1 MKQSFMNPMKHIKR
15 LFKSLNKRIAQPI
28 YRYLKPL
35 IRWIINDP
43 YEIELV
49 AHNSY
54 LDSDFAVVN
63 NVLDY
68 EHVNFNTWK
77 ISALEAG
84 YQLGLEK
91 LPSKDEQIYIVL
103 DTKYHDAF
111 GHWFFE
117 SAIWVPK
124 IKWVLDTYPNAK
136 LYLREI
142 KTFKLQILEYF
153 GIMQNKICT
162 EFSEYKN
169 VCIFPNPC
177 TAFNDIDD
185 FARFKVMVKD
195 FSKEFHNEK
204 FIKDISYLLMPR
216 QKKENFSYND
226 RELET
231 DDLKDYIEK
240 INSSEIFNTDN
251 SPSFAA
257 QIKALQSSKHIIV
270 ADGSAFSVNGFL
282 AKNSV
287 IFVLGDS
294 LVPAQR
300 QYQKKMQALCEYIEH
315 NNAVMYVNGSNNVF
329 TKDFI
334 ESWVQS
340 NNLKIS

>member
-1 MKQSFMNPMKHIKR
+1 MNPIKHIKR
-15 LFKSLNKRIAQPI
+15 LFKSLNKRIVQPS
-28 YRYLKPL
+28 YRFLKPL
-35 IRWIINDP
+35 IRWIKNDP

-49 AHNSY
+49 AHKSFG
-54 LDSDFAVVN
+54 DSDFALVH

-68 EHVNFNTWK
+68 EHYNFNTWK
-77 ISALEAG
+77 ISALSPG
-84 YQLGLEK
+84 YELNLDK
-91 LPSKDEQIYIVL
+91 LVSVDGQVYIVL
-103 DTKYHDAF
+103 DTKFHDAF

-117 SAIWVPK
+117 SAIWLPK
-124 IKWVLDTYPNAK
+124 IKWVLDSYPNAK

-162 EFSEYKN
+162 EFSEPKN

-177 TAFNDIDD
+177 TAFNDIND
-185 FARFKVMVKD
+185 FTKFKTMLEE
-195 FSKEFHNEK
+195 FSREFHREPVAKN
-204 FIKDISYLLMPR
+204 ISYLLMPR

-226 RELET
+226 RKVGT
-231 DDLKDYIEK
+231 DDLERYVEK
-240 INSSEIFNTDN
+240 IQTSCIFNTDH
-251 SPSFAA
+251 SPSFTS
-257 QIKALQSSKHIIV
+257 QVNSLQSSHHILV
-270 ADGSAFSVNGFL
+270 TDGSPFAVNGFL

-300 QYQKKMQALCEYIEH
+300 QYQKKLQALCEHIEH
-315 NNAVMYVNGSNNVF
+315 HNAVMYIHGPNNVF

-334 ESWVQS
+334 ESWVLS
-340 NNLKIS
+340 NSLKAS